1 MSWPAMV
8 STMVQKFM
16 VPRSGWVVRRWRSSW
31 ETVVR

>member
-8 STMVQKFM
+8 STMVQKVM
-16 VPRSGWVVRRWRSSW
+16 VPRSGWVVGGGGRRA